1 MKEKKNPWLPLF
13 LTNFLAV
20 LNDNVIK
27 YLVIFVG
34 VYWVSEETQNYVIS
48 IASAMLVIPFILF
61 SPLAGRY
68 AKIYEKKKIMV
79 WGKFAEI
86 PIMLV
91 AITGFYFK
99 SLPIVMT
106 AVLLMGLQSTMFS
119 PAKYGLIRDIR
130 GKEGISFGTGMME
143 MLTFVGVLLGTMLA
157 GVLGDY
163 LLKDY
168 NILLLSVILLSVAF
182 LGWIMAKLIKANE
195 SPVMESSNDTLNP
208 ILFIYKQWRISKLYP
223 GVNNAIFGLSLFWL
237 IGATIQLDITDHARY
252 ILGENNKM
260 TGLIMSVAA
269 IGIAAGAILT
279 GWLSGKRVHLGYV
292 VIGSLGLGLSMFAIV
307 VINPATNIFM
317 VLVFIA
323 AFFAGFFKIPLNS
336 YVQDAVKGRKL
347 GDILGYLNVM
357 VFIFILLSAGV
368 YALFNFFTAEE
379 VMFEGHPKEV
389 VDTLMV
395 FAFIGLV
402 SLATGVFFYF
412 SVAGAKEDFHEII
425 KGNLR
430 RGPVEE

>member
-1 MKEKKNPWLPLF
+1 MSDKKNPWLPLF
-13 LTNFLAV
+13 LTNFLSV
-20 LNDNVIK
+20 LNDNIIK

-34 VYWVSEETQNYVIS
+34 VYWVADSYQKYVIS

-61 SPLAGRY
+61 SPLAGKF
-68 AKIYEKKKIMV
+68 AKIYEKKRIMI

-91 AITGFYFK
+91 AIAGFYFK
-99 SLPIVMT
+99 NLPTVMT

-143 MLTFVGVLLGTMLA
+143 MLTFVGVLLGTMAA

-163 LLKDY
+163 LKVDY
-168 NILLLSVILLSVAF
+168 NIKVLSAILLMVAV

-195 SPVMESSNDTLNP
+195 SPVIESKGDTLNP
-208 ILFIYKQWRISKLYP
+208 ILFIYKQWRIARLYP
-223 GVNNAIFGLSLFWL
+223 GVNDAILGLSLFWL

-252 ILGENNKM
+252 ILGESDKM
-260 TGLIMSVAA
+260 TGLIMSIAA
-269 IGIAAGAILT
+269 IGIAMGAILT

-292 VIGSLGLGLSMFAIV
+292 ILGSIGLGLVMFV
-307 VINPATNIFM
+307 VAFLNPETHVFM
-317 VLVFIA
+317 VLIFIA

-336 YVQDAVKGRKL
+336 YVQDAVQGRKL

-357 VFIFILLSAGV
+357 VFVFILLSAGV
-368 YALFNFFTAEE
+368 YALFNKFTAEPHIVDGE
-379 VMFEGHPKEV
+379 QIEV
-389 VDTLMV
+389 VNTMMV

-402 SLATGVFFYF
+402 SLATGLYFYF
-412 SVAGAKEDFHEII
+412 RVKGARADFFNII
-425 KGNLR
+425 HGRLGR
-430 RGPVEE
+430 EAATA

>member
-1 MKEKKNPWLPLF
+1 M
-13 LTNFLAV
+13 
-20 LNDNVIK
+20 
-27 YLVIFVG
+27 
-34 VYWVSEETQNYVIS
+34 
-48 IASAMLVIPFILF
+48 
-61 SPLAGRY
+61 
-68 AKIYEKKKIMV
+68 
-79 WGKFAEI
+79 
-86 PIMLV
+86 
-91 AITGFYFK
+91 
-99 SLPIVMT
+99 
-106 AVLLMGLQSTMFS
+106 
-119 PAKYGLIRDIR
+119 
-130 GKEGISFGTGMME
+130 
-143 MLTFVGVLLGTMLA
+143 
-157 GVLGDY
+157 
-163 LLKDY
+163 
-168 NILLLSVILLSVAF
+168 
-182 LGWIMAKLIKANE
+182 
-195 SPVMESSNDTLNP
+195 
-208 ILFIYKQWRISKLYP
+208 
-223 GVNNAIFGLSLFWL
+223 
-237 IGATIQLDITDHARY
+237 
-252 ILGENNKM
+252 
-260 TGLIMSVAA
+260 
-269 IGIAAGAILT
+269 
-279 GWLSGKRVHLGYV
+279 SGKRVHLGYV

-307 VINPATNIFM
+307 AINPPTKPFM
-317 VLVFIA
+317 ILVFIA

>member
-182 LGWIMAKLIKANE
+182 LGWIWPN
-195 SPVMESSNDTLNP
+195 
-208 ILFIYKQWRISKLYP
+208 
-223 GVNNAIFGLSLFWL
+223 
-237 IGATIQLDITDHARY
+237 
-252 ILGENNKM
+252 
-260 TGLIMSVAA
+260 
-269 IGIAAGAILT
+269 
-279 GWLSGKRVHLGYV
+279 
-292 VIGSLGLGLSMFAIV
+292 
-307 VINPATNIFM
+307 
-317 VLVFIA
+317 
-323 AFFAGFFKIPLNS
+323 
-336 YVQDAVKGRKL
+336 
-347 GDILGYLNVM
+347 
-357 VFIFILLSAGV
+357 
-368 YALFNFFTAEE
+368 
-379 VMFEGHPKEV
+379 
-389 VDTLMV
+389 
-395 FAFIGLV
+395 
-402 SLATGVFFYF
+402 
-412 SVAGAKEDFHEII
+412 
-425 KGNLR
+425 
-430 RGPVEE
+430 